1 MAMECSGLRYSFALL
16 VRFFIHDHMS
26 YCHWANLYCQYDAT
40 LGKKNARIARQ
51 NNESRTCLM

>member
-26 YCHWANLYCQYDAT
+26 YCHWANLFIVNMTQLLVKRMLELRAKT
-40 LGKKNARIARQ
+40 MKVGRV
-51 NNESRTCLM
+51 

>member
-16 VRFFIHDHMS
+16 VRFSFMTI
-26 YCHWANLYCQYDAT
+26 CPIATGFNLYCQYDAT
-40 LGKKNARIARQ
+40 LVKKNARIARQ

>member
-1 MAMECSGLRYSFALL
+1 MECSGLRYSFALL

-26 YCHWANLYCQYDAT
+26 FCHWANLYCQEYDAT